1 MSGNMVQNKDSFR
14 EVAGLYPRLAAL
26 QRNLEDRVR
35 SRMQRLTAPAGHV
48 LFGETNPC
56 QGLVLLTEGTVRAA
70 KQSEDGREV
79 MLYRLHPG
87 EYCALTIGCLLGH
100 AVYPA
105 AGIADSDV
113 VGYLIPQDVFHELI
127 DKDPGFRREVFA
139 VFSQRLAE
147 TMALVEAVTF
157 HRLDQRL
164 ARALLEQE
172 EDVIETTHQR
182 LAEELGSVREIVSR
196 LLKGFENE
204 GLIEIGR
211 GRLEVLDRGG
221 LERIAGV

>member
-1 MSGNMVQNKDSFR
+1 MQNRNEFR
-14 EVAGLYPRLAAL
+14 EITDLYPSLAAL
-26 QRNLEDRVR
+26 PAGLSERVSTRVR
-35 SRMQRLTAPAGHV
+35 RLTASADQV

-56 QGLVLLTEGTVRAA
+56 EGLVLLTKGTVRAA

-105 AGIADSDV
+105 AGIAETDV

-127 DKDPGFRREVFA
+127 DGDPGFRREVFA

-157 HRLDQRL
+157 QRLDQRL
-164 ARALLEQE
+164 ARALLEHG
-172 EDVIETTHQR
+172 DVIETTHQR
-182 LAEELGSVREIVSR
+182 LAEQLGSVREIVSR
-196 LLKGFENE
+196 LLKGFEND
-204 GLIEIGR
+204 GLVGIGR
-211 GRLEVLDRGG
+211 GRLEVRDRAG
-221 LERIAGV
+221 LERVAGG

>member
-1 MSGNMVQNKDSFR
+1 VSGNTLLDKDSFR
-14 EVAGLYPRLAAL
+14 EITGLYPSLASLPGGLA
-26 QRNLEDRVR
+26 ERVR
-35 SRMQRLTAPAGHV
+35 AHVQKLTAPAGQV
-48 LFGETNPC
+48 LFGETKPC
-56 QGLVLLTEGTVRAA
+56 EGLVLLTEGTVRAA

-105 AGIADSDV
+105 AGIAESDV
-113 VGYLIPQDVFHELI
+113 VGYVIPPDVFHELI
-127 DKDPGFRREVFA
+127 DGDAGFRREVFA

-147 TMALVEAVTF
+147 TMALVEAVAF

-164 ARALLEQE
+164 ARALLEHG
-172 EDVIETTHQR
+172 DVIETTHQR
-182 LAEELGSVREIVSR
+182 LAEQLGSVREIVSR

-204 GLIEIGR
+204 GLVEIGR
-211 GRLEVLDRGG
+211 GRLEVRDRPG
-221 LERIAGV
+221 LERVAGV